1 MIAILGI
8 SYNYHDSAAAIIVD
22 GKIIAA
28 AQEER
33 FTRIKHDAS
42 FPKQAIAYC
51 LREASLNGADI
62 SHVVFY
68 EKPFIKFSR
77 LLETYHNFAP
87 RGLRS
92 FLKAMPVWLKDKL
105 YTRRRIAEALRDY
118 DIVAPILF
126 TDHHL
131 SHAASAFYPSPYA
144 DAAILTID
152 GVGEWDTTTIC
163 YGEENKITRLRS
175 IEFPHS
181 LGLFYSAVT
190 YYCGFRVNSGEY
202 KLMGLAP
209 YGIDDDDT
217 KKMRELILSEII
229 SLKDDGSFKL
239 NMRYFDYA
247 TGLRM
252 TRDDAWQRLLGVA
265 RRQADEELQPC
276 HLRLARAC
284 QMITEEIVVRL
295 ARTARRLTGCPR
307 LVMAGGVALNCVA
320 NGRLRREQIFDSI
333 WVQPASGDAG
343 GALGAALG
351 AWHIHLSKARTPI
364 LPDAMQGAYLGS
376 EPNNTEIER
385 MIERNDA
392 VAHRL
397 SPENLYQ
404 QTAQYIAD
412 GKIVGWMQG
421 RMEFGP
427 RALGNRSIL
436 ADARNPEMQ
445 RRLNLAVKR
454 RESFR
459 PFAPAVLAEDAHRY
473 FALDGESPYMLFT
486 AEVADSIRRQLPDD
500 YHNRPYMERLYV
512 ERSELQAVTHVD
524 FSARV
529 QTVSRQANAPFYDL
543 ISAFRQLSGCGVVVN
558 TSFNVRGEPIVCSPD
573 DAYRCF
579 IHTDIDI
586 LVIGNYLFLKEEQPT
601 SSTPAPTF
609 MPD

>member
-77 LLETYHNFAP
+77 LLETYHNFVP

-118 DIVAPILF
+118 DIAAPILF

-209 YGIDDDDT
+209 YGIDDDAT

-229 SLKDDGSFKL
+229 SLKDDGSFRL
-239 NMRYFDYA
+239 NLRYFDYA

-265 RRQADEELQPC
+265 RRQADEELQLS
-276 HLRLARAC
+276 HLRLAQAC

-343 GALGAALG
+343 GALGCALG
-351 AWHIHLSKARTPI
+351 AWHIYLSKARTPI
-364 LPDAMQGAYLGS
+364 LPDAMQGAYLGP
-376 EPNNTEIER
+376 EPKDLEIER

-397 SPENLYQ
+397 SPENLYR

-436 ADARNPEMQ
+436 ADARNQEMQ

-459 PFAPAVLAEDAHRY
+459 PFAPAVLAEEAPRY

-486 AEVADSIRRQLPDD
+486 SEVADEIRCTLPDD
-500 YHNRPYMERLYV
+500 YHSLPYMERLYV
-512 ERSELQAVTHVD
+512 DRSELQAVTHVD

-529 QTVSRQANAPFYDL
+529 QTVTRQTNTPFYNL
-543 ISAFRQLSGCGVVVN
+543 ISAFRQLTGCGVVVN

-579 IHTDIDI
+579 IHTDIDV
-586 LVIGNYLFLKEEQPT
+586 LVIGNYLFLKEEQPI

-609 MPD
+609 KPD